1 MSMGVARRR
10 RRILF
15 RDDHDTYRVSDIACP
30 DPLAAHGQTSSRRL
44 ALSVDRWHWVL
55 DNVIFSMSTN

>member
-30 DPLAAHGQTSSRRL
+30 DGQTSSRRL